1 LLVVAEVALAVVL
14 LAGAGVMIRSF
25 LKIYLA
31 DIGVETANVLVTR
44 VSLPPSRYADAEA
57 QTAFFET
64 LVTRIEGLP
73 GVESVALANTIP
85 TDRLRRVAYEVPDV
99 PTAGAAIDD
108 QQRPTVSTLVA
119 SPSYFS
125 TLGAQIVSGREF
137 TAFDSASSAPV
148 VVVNERFAMTTW
160 SGESAIGKRLRL
172 ASGASND
179 WLTVVGVVGNIAQN
193 DRMRQTIDPVVYVP
207 FQQAP
212 GGAMAVFAR
221 ARVPPSTL
229 VTTVRREI
237 AAMDGDLIPSQPQS
251 LDRILGESYQ
261 YRGVSGAMFL
271 LCAVIALVLA
281 SIGLYA
287 VIMHSV
293 AQRTQEIG
301 LRLAIGATAGD
312 IRWLVFRQG
321 VLTVGLGLVIGV
333 AVSLFVNR
341 MLVSSLVQISPSD
354 PGTYAV
360 VCTMLIMSTALGCWL
375 PARRAMRLDP
385 VIALQ
390 QQ

>member
-1 LLVVAEVALAVVL
+1 
-14 LAGAGVMIRSF
+14 
-25 LKIYLA
+25 
-31 DIGVETANVLVTR
+31 
-44 VSLPPSRYADAEA
+44 
-57 QTAFFET
+57 
-64 LVTRIEGLP
+64 
-73 GVESVALANTIP
+73 
-85 TDRLRRVAYEVPDV
+85 
-99 PTAGAAIDD
+99 
-108 QQRPTVSTLVA
+108 
-119 SPSYFS
+119 
-125 TLGAQIVSGREF
+125 
-137 TAFDSASSAPV
+137 
-148 VVVNERFAMTTW
+148 
-160 SGESAIGKRLRL
+160 
-172 ASGASND
+172 
-179 WLTVVGVVGNIAQN
+179 
-193 DRMRQTIDPVVYVP
+193 
-207 FQQAP
+207 
-212 GGAMAVFAR
+212 
-221 ARVPPSTL
+221 
-229 VTTVRREI
+229 
-237 AAMDGDLIPSQPQS
+237 
-251 LDRILGESYQ
+251 
-261 YRGVSGAMFL
+261 MFL

-321 VLTVGLGLVIGV
+321 ALTVGLGLVIGV

-390 QQ
+390 QR